1 MGKLIA
7 TREAYGE
14 ALKTLGAV
22 NKNVVVLD
30 ADLSKSTKTNVFA
43 KAYPERFINVGIAEQ
58 NLMGVAAGMA
68 AAGKLPFVSSF
79 AMFAV
84 GRAFEQVRNSI
95 AYPRLNVKIVASH
108 AGLTVGE
115 DGATHQSIEDI
126 SLMRTLPNMTV
137 IVPADATET
146 KKAIE
151 FAAQYEGPVY
161 IRVGRAPVPVLFDD
175 NYQFAHGKA
184 VQLSDGRDVTLI
196 ATGIMVAEAQKAAEL
211 LQQAGLTARVLNVH
225 TIKPIDKEA
234 VVKAAEDTG
243 AIVTCEEHSILG
255 GLGSAVAETL
265 VENKP
270 VPMERIGVQD
280 TFGESGK
287 PNELL
292 AKYHL
297 TAEDIAAAAK
307 KAISRKG

>member
-14 ALKTLGAV
+14 ALKTLGAA

-175 NYQFAHGKA
+175 DYRFAHGKA

-225 TIKPIDKEA
+225 TIKPIDREA

-280 TFGESGK
+280 VFGESGK

-297 TAEDIAAAAK
+297 TAEDIAVAAK

>member
-1 MGKLIA
+1 
-7 TREAYGE
+7 
-14 ALKTLGAV
+14 
-22 NKNVVVLD
+22 
-30 ADLSKSTKTNVFA
+30 
-43 KAYPERFINVGIAEQ
+43 
-58 NLMGVAAGMA
+58 
-68 AAGKLPFVSSF
+68 
-79 AMFAV
+79 MFAV

-95 AYPRLNVKIVASH
+95 CYPQLNVKIVASH

-137 IVPADATET
+137 IVPADANET

-151 FAAQYEGPVY
+151 FAAEYCGPVY
-161 IRVGRAPVPVLFDD
+161 IRVGRAPVPEIFDE
-175 NYQFAHGKA
+175 NYQFELGKA
-184 VQLSDGRDVTLI
+184 VQLAEGKDVTLI
-196 ATGIMVAEAQKAAEL
+196 ATGIMVAEAQRAAEL
-211 LQQAGLTARVLNVH
+211 LKQSGVGARILNVH
-225 TIKPIDKEA
+225 TIKPLDKEA
-234 VVKAAEDTG
+234 VAKAAMDTG

-265 VENKP
+265 VESNP

-297 TAEDIAAAAK
+297 TAEDIVAAAK
-307 KAISRKG
+307 KVIARKLK